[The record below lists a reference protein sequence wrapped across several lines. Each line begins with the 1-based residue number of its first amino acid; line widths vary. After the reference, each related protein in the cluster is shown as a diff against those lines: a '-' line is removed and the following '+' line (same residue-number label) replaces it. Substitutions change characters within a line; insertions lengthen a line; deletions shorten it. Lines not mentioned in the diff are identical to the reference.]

1 MMDEPNSGSSVSG
14 SSLLGL
20 GTSGMGSLASPYL
33 DFDPKIINPGANEAQ
48 WIFPDGSI
56 NKPTRGRF
64 ELAFSQIGGSVMIGG
79 GLGSFWGGI
88 NGIKAARSLEG
99 ASSAIRRTQILN
111 YVTKNGANTANTFG
125 VAAVIYSIIGVGLS
139 FVNENQDDL
148 NTVTSA
154 VATGLLYGG
163 LSDPKINA
171 TATSVAKKL
180 TPLQARLKRSAIGSL
195 MGLCFAGAYI
205 TLMSRDNKR

>member
-1 MMDEPNSGSSVSG
+1 MIMDDNTSGSGG

-20 GTSGMGSLASPYL
+20 GSGIASFSSPYL

-79 GLGSFWGGI
+79 GIGSLWGGI
-88 NGIKAARSLEG
+88 NGLKSARSLEG
-99 ASSAIRRTQILN
+99 ASTAIKRSQVIN
-111 YVTKNGANTANTFG
+111 YVTKTGANTANTFG
-125 VAAVIYSIIGVGLS
+125 VAAVIYSIIGVGMS
-139 FVNENQDDL
+139 FMNESQDDV

-163 LSDPKINA
+163 LSDPRIN
-171 TATSVAKKL
+171 TAVKKL
-180 TPLQARLKRSAIGSL
+180 TPLQARLRRSAIGSL

-205 TLMSRDNKR
+205 TLMNRDNKR